1 MAETRGP
8 PVPHLYIGD
17 FGLSREHWE
26 ATGAGDCKDTGR
38 ADASEGHEAVA
49 EREPDSDRVTGAE
62 AAAHRFTG
70 EIGTPPY
77 SAPEV
82 RAGAAYSYSV
92 FQYLLCSPN
101 STSTSTSA
109 YLYM

>member
-1 MAETRGP
+1 M
-8 PVPHLYIGD
+8 PHLYIGD

-26 ATGAGDCKDTGR
+26 ATGAGDRKDTGR
-38 ADASEGHEAVA
+38 ADAREGHEAVA
-49 EREPDSDRVTGAE
+49 EREPDSDGVAGAE

-92 FQYLLCSPN
+92 FRYVPLCSPNSTSN